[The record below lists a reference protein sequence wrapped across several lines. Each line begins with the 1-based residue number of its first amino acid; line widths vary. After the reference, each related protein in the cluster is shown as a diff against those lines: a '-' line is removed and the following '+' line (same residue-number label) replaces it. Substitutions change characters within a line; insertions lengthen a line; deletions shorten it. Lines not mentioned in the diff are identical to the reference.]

1 MLHYCMIMPYI
12 RHNPSVLLHYATD
25 MSCKLRRITELH
37 TCRTSY
43 NTPYASLLPD
53 SSGRPACCT
62 LPRHL
67 RTRPMLHYR
76 MIMPY
81 IHHNSCTLNLTLL
94 PPMCRDINPPAS
106 QNGWGTISDPVPF
119 AWEVS
124 SCPLRPRS
132 RHTISYIHYR
142 YVTRQIL
149 ELPGKLK
156 GRASFS
162 TKIMFTPTIVFHSS
176 RCALKLKHLLQP
188 LQINHTSSAQPAQE
202 VESVLPLYSASS
214 DSVFFSFSVCP
225 RLVFNLEN
233 FHSWYSLFSYSNF
246 PLHT

>member
-1 MLHYCMIMPYI
+1 MGGGDI
-12 RHNPSVLLHYATD
+12 R
-25 MSCKLRRITELH
+25 
-37 TCRTSY
+37 
-43 NTPYASLLPD
+43 ASTV
-53 SSGRPACCT
+53 S
-62 LPRHL
+62 
-67 RTRPMLHYR
+67 
-76 MIMPY
+76 
-81 IHHNSCTLNLTLL
+81 
-94 PPMCRDINPPAS
+94 
-106 QNGWGTISDPVPF
+106 F

-246 PLHT
+246 PLHMLPCLALLPVQVYAAQLCSKTDPSKQNH